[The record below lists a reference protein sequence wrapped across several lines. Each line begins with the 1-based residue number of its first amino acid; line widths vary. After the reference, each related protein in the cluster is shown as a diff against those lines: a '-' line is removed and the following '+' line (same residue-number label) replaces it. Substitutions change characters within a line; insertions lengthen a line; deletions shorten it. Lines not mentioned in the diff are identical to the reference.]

1 MTNRTGASDTAL
13 RALHL
18 GLVGCGSMAGTV
30 LRAVRA
36 AGVPLAMVTVLARPG
51 RNVAQVA
58 QRLGLEPERVS
69 VVFDVA
75 GLIACAPHVVAE
87 CASQEAVRD
96 VVPALLAARI
106 ETVVASVGALAQ
118 AETLARIAAAD
129 TGTLRVAAGAVGGMD
144 ALEAVRLSGLHA
156 VTYVGRKP
164 PAAWP
169 GGYTD
174 NAVVFEGSA
183 REAALKFPRNA
194 NVAATVALAGL
205 GFDAT
210 QVRLLADREC
220 TNNVHEIT
228 FSGRC
233 ANGFFRMEG
242 LPSPDNPRTS
252 LTAGYSVAR
261 CVLASIG
268 SCLAFS

>member
-1 MTNRTGASDTAL
+1 MTGQ
-13 RALHL
+13 ALHL
-18 GLVGCGSMAGTV
+18 GLIGCGSMAGTV
-30 LRAVRA
+30 LRAVRG
-36 AGVPLAMVTVLARPG
+36 AGVSLTAVTVLTRPG
-51 RNVAQVA
+51 RDPADVA
-58 QRLGLEPERVS
+58 RHLGLEPGLVRVVS
-69 VVFDVA
+69 DAA
-75 GLIACAPHVVAE
+75 GLIAQAPRLVAE

-96 VVPALLAARI
+96 VVPDLLAAGM
-106 ETVVASVGALAQ
+106 TVVLASVGALAQ
-118 AETLARIAAAD
+118 PETLARIAAAD
-129 TGTLRVAAGAVGGMD
+129 TGTLHVAAGAVGGMD

-164 PAAWP
+164 PASWP

-174 NAVVFEGSA
+174 NAVVFEGTA
-183 REAALKFPRNA
+183 REAALKFPKNA

-210 QVRLLADREC
+210 QVRLLADRDC

-261 CVLASIG
+261 GVLSCIS